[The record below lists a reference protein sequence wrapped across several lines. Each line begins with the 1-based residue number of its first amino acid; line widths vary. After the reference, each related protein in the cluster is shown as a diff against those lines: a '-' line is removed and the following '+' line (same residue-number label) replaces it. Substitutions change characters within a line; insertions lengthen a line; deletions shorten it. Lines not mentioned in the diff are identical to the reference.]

1 MIVGHAAIAFALV
14 GFAAARLGIPRSKA
28 IALALAAAGF
38 ALVPDVDMA
47 YAILGTAQSGAT
59 GVWSA
64 TDAFWGSSKAV
75 HRLATHSL
83 VVGIPATLAFGIV
96 TRDHAGMAAGAA
108 ILGAIVVL
116 GWVASGP
123 LAAATLVLFALG
135 GVGVS
140 IAARRAGLDTRAILG
155 VAAVGL
161 LSHPF
166 GDVFTGTAPALLY
179 PIDVGIL
186 PARVALHPDPTLN
199 LLAVFGLEL
208 TTIWLAVFA
217 AAAYDVIDLRDSL
230 DPRGVVGAGYGLA
243 AFVLPPPTL
252 DVSYHFVF
260 SVLAVGT
267 VGVTPVQRPIERR
280 DYVIAAITALAAVSL
295 AGVGYTVIYLIT

>member
-1 MIVGHAAIAFALV
+1 MIAGHAALAFAMV
-14 GFAAARLGIPRSKA
+14 GFAAARLGIPRRKA
-28 IALALAAAGF
+28 ISLALAAAGF

-47 YAILGTAQSGAT
+47 YAVLGTVQSGAT

-64 TDAFWGSSKAV
+64 TDAFWGSSKVV

-83 VVGIPATLAFGIV
+83 VVGVPAVLAFGVV
-96 TRDHAGMAAGAA
+96 TRGRSGGIAGVA
-108 ILGAIVVL
+108 ILGTLVVL
-116 GWVASGP
+116 GGVASGP
-123 LAAATLVLFALG
+123 LAAATLALFALG

-140 IAARRAGLDTRAILG
+140 IAARRAGLETPAILA
-155 VAAVGL
+155 VAAVGI

-179 PIDVGIL
+179 PFDVRLL

-199 LLAVFGLEL
+199 LLSVFGLEL
-208 TTIWLAVFA
+208 ATIWLAVLA
-217 AAAYDVIDLRDSL
+217 AAAYDVIDLRASL
-230 DPRGVVGAGYGLA
+230 DPRGVVGVGYGLA
-243 AFVLPPPTL
+243 AFILPPPTL

-267 VGVTPVQRPIERR
+267 VGVAPVRRPLERC
-280 DYVIAAITALAAVSL
+280 DYVTAAITALAAVSL